1 VRLSL
6 GQRVL
11 LRASRGL
18 DRIAPWHRLPR
29 PLGLVGLLGIRTGL
43 RAHNLYDPAPPREGQ
58 PAPAAGVAG
67 RPFGRNQPLW
77 GTAPRDPESLVTP
90 SPRVISEQL
99 LARNGSFQPV
109 PFLNLLAASWLQ
121 FMVHDWLSHGPG
133 TAGEEIRVPL
143 ADGDRWAARSPG
155 GDMLVRRT
163 RPSRDPAAPA
173 GAPVFDNTESAW
185 WDGSQLY
192 GSTPEREAQV
202 REGAGGRLR
211 VGPDGLLPL
220 EGRSGVD
227 LTGVNGNWWLGLAAM
242 HTLFAREHNAVCAT
256 LGRAYPEWDDDRL
269 FAVARRVTAAVMAKI
284 HTVEWTPAIVPHPTV
299 AKAMR
304 SNWYGLL
311 GPRGSRA
318 LRRLTRA
325 DALIGIPG
333 SRCDDHGVPY
343 SLTEEFVA
351 VYRMHPLLPD
361 EMALR
366 NGQGWQR
373 VGMHDVTG
381 PAARMAMESYGLAS
395 VISSFGHVRPGKLV
409 LHNYPDTL
417 RDLERPTAG
426 HGSERRID
434 LAAVDVIRDRER
446 GVPRYNDFRRMLR
459 MRPVGSFREL
469 TGGDEQATRD
479 LAAVYAD
486 VEQVDLMIG
495 LYAEPL
501 LDGFGFSETAFRIFI
516 LMASRR
522 LKSDPRFTDEWGPDH
537 YTPEGMRWI
546 EDATMAGVIRRQVPE
561 LAPALDALP
570 GSPFAPWG
578 PDPLA
583 PAPAGSPV
591 QMNAEVTAK

>member
-1 VRLSL
+1 MRLSA
-6 GQRVL
+6 GQRLL
-11 LRASRGL
+11 LRASSGL
-18 DRIAPWHRLPR
+18 DRVAPWHRLPR
-29 PLGLVGLLGIRTGL
+29 ALGLVGLLGIRTAL
-43 RAHNLYDPAPPREGQ
+43 RAHNLYDPAPPREGE
-58 PAPAAGVAG
+58 PAPATGAPG

-77 GTAPRDPESLVTP
+77 GMPPHDPESLVTP
-90 SPRVISEQL
+90 SPRVISERL
-99 LARNGSFQPV
+99 LARNGSFRPV

-121 FMVHDWLSHGPG
+121 FMVHDWMSHGPG
-133 TAGEEIRVPL
+133 APGQEIRIPL
-143 ADGDRWAARSPG
+143 EPTDRWAARSPS

-163 RPSRDPAAPA
+163 RPSRDPDAPA
-173 GAPVFDNTESAW
+173 GAAVFDNTESAW

-192 GSTPEREAQV
+192 GSTPEREALV

-211 VGPDGLLPL
+211 IGEDGLLPL
-220 EGRSGVD
+220 EGRTGVD

-242 HTLFAREHNAVCAT
+242 HTLFAREHNAVAGM
-256 LGRAYPEWDDDRL
+256 LARAYPAWDDDRL

-284 HTVEWTPAIVPHPTV
+284 HTIEWTPAIIPHPTV
-299 AKAMR
+299 RKAML

-318 LRRLTRA
+318 LRRVTRA
-325 DALIGIPG
+325 DTLIGIPG

-361 EMALR
+361 QLALR
-366 NGQGWQR
+366 NGGGWQPTTMR
-373 VGMHDVTG
+373 EVTG
-381 PAARMAMESYGLAS
+381 PAARLAMESYGLAA
-395 VISSFGHVRPGKLV
+395 VVASFGHVRPGMLA

-434 LAAVDVIRDRER
+434 LAAVDVVRDRER
-446 GVPRYNDFRRMLR
+446 GVPRYNDFRRMVR
-459 MRPVGSFREL
+459 MRPATSFAEL
-469 TGGDEQATRD
+469 TGGDRD
-479 LAAVYAD
+479 AAGELEAVYGD
-486 VEQVDLMIG
+486 VERVDLMVG

-501 LDGFGFSETAFRIFI
+501 LAGFGFSETAFRIFV

-522 LKSDPRFTDEWGPDH
+522 LKSDPRFTDEWGPEH
-537 YTPEGMRWI
+537 LTPEGMRWI
-546 EDATMAGVIRRQVPE
+546 EDATMAAVIRRHVPE
-561 LAPALDALP
+561 LAATIDALP

-583 PAPAGSPV
+583 TPDGRMNGQVPV
-591 QMNAEVTAK
+591 R

>member
-1 VRLSL
+1 MRLSA
-6 GQRVL
+6 GQRAL
-11 LRASRGL
+11 LRASGAM
-18 DRIAPWHRLPR
+18 DRMAPWHRLPR
-29 PLGLVGLLGIRTGL
+29 PLGLVGLLGLRIAL
-43 RAHNLYDPAPPREGQ
+43 RAHNLYDPAPPREGAPP
-58 PAPAAGVAG
+58 PAPGVAG

-77 GTAPRDPESLVTP
+77 GMAPRDPESILTP
-90 SPRVISEQL
+90 SPRVISERL
-99 LARNGSFQPV
+99 LARDGAFRPV

-121 FMVHDWLSHGPG
+121 FMVHDWMSHGPG
-133 TAGEEIRVPL
+133 APGEEIRVPL

-155 GDMLVRRT
+155 GDMLVRRS
-163 RPSRDPAAPA
+163 RPSHDPDAPA

-202 REGAGGRLR
+202 REGEGGRLTI
-211 VGPDGLLPL
+211 GMDGLLPL
-220 EGRSGVD
+220 EGRTGVD

-242 HTLFAREHNAVCAT
+242 HTLFVREHNAVCTT
-256 LGRAYPEWDDDRL
+256 LAGAYPGWDDDRL

-299 AKAMR
+299 AAAMR

-311 GPRGSRA
+311 GPRGSRV
-318 LRRLTRA
+318 LRRWTRA

-366 NGQGWQR
+366 GGPADGAAGWTR
-373 VGMHDVTG
+373 VTMKDVTG
-381 PAARMAMESYGLAS
+381 AGARRAMESYGLAG
-395 VISSFGHVRPGKLV
+395 VVASFGHVRPGMLA

-417 RDLERPTAG
+417 RDLERPSSR
-426 HGSERRID
+426 GSERRID

-446 GVPRYNDFRRMLR
+446 GVPRYNAFRRMLR
-459 MRPVGSFREL
+459 MRPVRSFEEL
-469 TGGDEQATRD
+469 TGGDATAAAELRD
-479 LAAVYAD
+479 VYGE
-486 VEQVDLMIG
+486 VEAVDLMVG
-495 LYAEPL
+495 CYAEPL
-501 LDGFGFSETAFRIFI
+501 LPGFGFSETAFRIFV

-522 LKSDPRFTDEWGPDH
+522 LKSDPRYTDEWGPAH
-537 YTPEGMRWI
+537 YTPEGLRWI
-546 EDATMAGVIRRQVPE
+546 EQATMAGVIRRHLPE
-561 LAPALDALP
+561 LGATVDALP

-578 PDPLA
+578 PDP
-583 PAPAGSPV
+583 SS
-591 QMNAEVTAK
+591 N